1 MYSSVIAVLV
11 VLSIVM
17 AEFPSPG
24 CEAPREDCV
33 NEQERW
39 TRLASHQVTMKAL
52 ERTRLYLVLP
62 DMR

>member
-24 CEAPREDCV
+24 CEAPKGDGV

-39 TRLASHQVTMKAL
+39 TSLASHQVTMRAL
-52 ERTRLYLVLP
+52 ERTWLYLVPL